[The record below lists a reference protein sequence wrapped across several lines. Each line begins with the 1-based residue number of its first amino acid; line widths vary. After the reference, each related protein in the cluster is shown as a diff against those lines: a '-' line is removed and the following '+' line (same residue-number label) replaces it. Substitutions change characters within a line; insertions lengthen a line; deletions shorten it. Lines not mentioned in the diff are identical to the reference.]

1 LEDVVLV
8 RYSEIAVKGP
18 TTRARMES
26 LLKSNLEDALSKK
39 GATGRIYLVRG
50 RLVIRDPGPDSR
62 SVAHI
67 AARVFGVKSASPA
80 VEVRFDSLEDLVFRA
95 TEWFAPKVKGRV
107 FRVRA
112 RRTGVHSFTSK
123 DVERE
128 LGARL
133 VEAGGGPVNLENP
146 EYTAYVEVRGSR
158 AFFYDEIVEG
168 PGGLP
173 LGSESPT
180 LVLFSGGFDSTAAA
194 WLLMRRGSRV
204 ALAFYDLGVEEA
216 FRIALEAALKLS
228 EEWVYGHKLRI
239 YRVMFGDVV
248 SRARQ
253 LVRPGY
259 RVLVIR
265 RAMLL
270 HAQWL
275 ALREG
280 YEALATG
287 ECVGQVASQTIRN
300 IRVISEGL
308 SLPVLRP
315 VSGFDKD
322 EVVNLVRRIGL
333 YDTVSRQ
340 IEVCGAVSTPTP
352 KAGMEVFRFEY
363 EKIRFK
369 PEEVEVR
376 TTVLR
381 DKSFDEALRDLGG

>member
-18 TTRARMES
+18 ATRARMES
-26 LLKSNLEDALSKK
+26 LLKLNIEDALSRR
-39 GATGRIYLVRG
+39 GATGRIELIQG
-50 RLVIRDPGPDSR
+50 RLIIRKPSPDSE
-62 SVAHI
+62 SVARI
-67 AARVFGVKSASPA
+67 AARVFGVKSVSPA
-80 VEVRFDSLEDLVFRA
+80 VEVRFDNLEDLVSKA
-95 TEWFAPKVKGRV
+95 VEWFAPRAKGKI

-112 RRTGVHSFTSK
+112 RRVGIHDFTSK

-128 LGARL
+128 LGAKL
-133 VEAGGGPVNLENP
+133 VQAGAGPVNLENP
-146 EYTAYVEVRGSR
+146 EYTAYVEVRGNR
-158 AFFYDEIVEG
+158 AFFYDEIIEG

-173 LGSESPT
+173 LGSEAPT
-180 LVLFSGGFDSTAAA
+180 LVLFSGGFDSTATA
-194 WLLMRRGSRV
+194 WLLMRRGSKV

-216 FRIALEAALKLS
+216 FRITLEAALKLS
-228 EEWVYGHKLRI
+228 EEWIHGHGLRF
-239 YRVMFGDVV
+239 YRILFDDVV

-253 LVRPGY
+253 LVRPEY
-259 RVLVIR
+259 RVLVVR

-275 ALREG
+275 AFREG

-287 ECVGQVASQTIRN
+287 DCIGQVASQTIRN

-308 SLPVLRP
+308 DLPVLRP

-333 YDTVSRQ
+333 YDIVSRQ
-340 IEVCGAVSTPTP
+340 IEVCGMASTPTP
-352 KAGMEVFRFEY
+352 KADIETFRIEYAKMRFE
-363 EKIRFK
+363 

-376 TTVLR
+376 STILR
-381 DKSFDEALRDLGG
+381 DKNFDEVLKDLGG